1 MRYQGCSIA
10 TLKGLIEYPEKT
22 FREAT
27 EDMLNIQF
35 HDILPGDMIA
45 AGEENGLNYA
55 RHGLHILNQAR
66 ADALYALIKGSKPAE
81 NNTYPI
87 FVLNPK
93 TYDSEQYIECDMSI
107 IPTDHFTYKDGKL
120 SYIVIYDEE
129 GNKVLS
135 QNIKES
141 SNISIDWRK
150 CVAFKAKLKPLSVTR
165 FTAKTEIRDAPEYPI
180 NKDVYIISRFVVMC
194 LITFHK
200 ENITLTKSH

>member
-1 MRYQGCSIA
+1 
-10 TLKGLIEYPEKT
+10 
-22 FREAT
+22 
-27 EDMLNIQF
+27 MLNIQF

-107 IPTDHFTYKDGKL
+107 IPTDHFTD
-120 SYIVIYDEE
+120 
-129 GNKVLS
+129 KV
-135 QNIKES
+135 
-141 SNISIDWRK
+141 
-150 CVAFKAKLKPLSVTR
+150 
-165 FTAKTEIRDAPEYPI
+165 
-180 NKDVYIISRFVVMC
+180 
-194 LITFHK
+194 H
-200 ENITLTKSH
+200 